1 MAGNLSDSGRI
12 VLVATD
18 LMRQSRVAE
27 TARGL
32 GYAVAVAATAEEA
45 RRALRD
51 SATAVVILDLQAEGV
66 AWRDV
71 LAAAGSTPVIAFGQ
85 HTKPDVLR
93 AARAAGCRL
102 AVPRS
107 RLVAELPRL
116 IERAKGR
123 RVRLQPPSSD

>member
-1 MAGNLSDSGRI
+1 MAGNLSSGRI

-27 TARGL
+27 AARAL
-32 GYAVAVAATAEEA
+32 GYAVAVATTAEEA
-45 RRALRD
+45 REALRGD
-51 SATAVVILDLQAEGV
+51 AAAVVILDLQAEGV
-66 AWRDV
+66 PWRDV
-71 LAAAGSTPVIAFGQ
+71 LAAASPVPVIAFGQ

-107 RLVAELPRL
+107 RLAAELPRL
-116 IERAKGR
+116 IEKAKGA
-123 RVRLQPPSSD
+123 P

>member
-1 MAGNLSDSGRI
+1 MAGNLSTCGRI

-27 TARGL
+27 AARAL
-32 GYAVAVAATAEEA
+32 GYAVALATTAEEA
-45 RRALRD
+45 RAALHA
-51 SATAVVILDLQAEGV
+51 SAGAIVILDLQAEGLP
-66 AWRDV
+66 WRDV
-71 LAAAGSTPVIAFGQ
+71 VAAAGTTPVIAFGQ

-107 RLVAELPRL
+107 RLVEEMPQL
-116 IERAKGR
+116 IEKAKGAA
-123 RVRLQPPSSD
+123 

>member
-1 MAGNLSDSGRI
+1 MAGNFSTSGRI

-27 TARGL
+27 AARAL
-32 GYAVAVAATAEEA
+32 GYTVAVATTAEEA
-45 RRALRD
+45 REALHANA
-51 SATAVVILDLQAEGV
+51 SASAGAIVILDLQAEGLP
-66 AWRDV
+66 WRDV
-71 LAAAGSTPVIAFGQ
+71 VTAAGSVPIIAFGQ

-107 RLVAELPRL
+107 RLVEQLPQL
-116 IERAKGR
+116 IEKAKGAA
-123 RVRLQPPSSD
+123 